1 MTETFKKSLPIDDS
15 LHEEC
20 GVFGVYGCSSDE
32 TAEMI
37 YHGLFA
43 LQHRGQESCGIA
55 VNDNGTVSYERG
67 MGLVSEVFHGDK
79 LSKLNGQMGIGHV
92 RYSSLSDSIP
102 TNTQP
107 LVIRYSK
114 GSLSI
119 ANNGSLVNAN
129 RLRDELSQN
138 GAIFQTTVDSEVIA
152 YTIARERLNCG
163 KVEDAVIRAM
173 KKLEGAYSLLVM
185 SPKKL
190 IAARDPKGFHP
201 LCIGQ
206 RDDGA
211 YVFASE
217 SCALYAA
224 DAKFIR
230 DVKPGEVVVA
240 SENGLESHE
249 DMCTG
254 KPAHCIFEWIYFA
267 RPDSVIEGVGVHE
280 SRLEAGKL
288 LAQQYPVDAD
298 IVIGVPE
305 SGNDAAMGY
314 ARESG
319 LQYSK
324 GFVKNNYIGR
334 TFIRPRQSQRENAV
348 KIKLHVCESTVKGK
362 RVVMLDD
369 SIVRGT
375 TCARLVRML
384 KDAGA
389 KEVHVR
395 ISSPPFLWPCYFGT
409 DVHTKDS
416 LSAVKYS
423 IEEIR
428 QQLDADS
435 LGYLD
440 IDSLH
445 KILCGKELSYCDAC
459 FTGNYPVD
467 VAGWSEDA
475 QDFIK

>member
-1 MTETFKKSLPIDDS
+1 MTDKHLPFDDS

-20 GVFGVYGCSSDE
+20 GVFGIYGSNPEE
-32 TAEMI
+32 TSEII
-37 YHGLFA
+37 YHGLYA
-43 LQHRGQESCGIA
+43 LQHRGQQSCGMAI
-55 VNDNGTVSYERG
+55 NNQGTVSYHKS
-67 MGLVSEVFHGDK
+67 MGLVSEVFNDDR
-79 LSKLNGQMGIGHV
+79 LSKLQGHMGIGHV
-92 RYSSLSDSIP
+92 RYATGKTSIP
-102 TNTQP
+102 VNSQP
-107 LVIRYSK
+107 LVVRYNK

-119 ANNGSLVNAN
+119 ANNGSLTNVKQ
-129 RLRDELSQN
+129 LSDELYSH
-138 GAIFQTTVDSEVIA
+138 GAIFQTTLDSEIIA
-152 YTIARERLNCG
+152 YCIARERLNCG
-163 KVEDAVIRAM
+163 KVEQAIIRCM
-173 KKLEGAYSLLVM
+173 KKLKGAYSFLVM

-190 IAARDPKGFHP
+190 IAARDPLGFHP

-206 RDDGA
+206 REDGA

-217 SCALYAA
+217 TCALYAA

-230 DVKPGEVVVA
+230 DVEPGEVVVA
-240 SENGLESHE
+240 SEKGLESYTE
-249 DMCTG
+249 LCG
-254 KPAHCIFEWIYFA
+254 KKHAHCIFEWIYFA

-280 SRLEAGKL
+280 SRIEAGRL

-314 ARESG
+314 AMESG
-319 LQYSK
+319 LIYDK
-324 GFVKNNYIGR
+324 GFVKNDYIGR
-334 TFIRPRQSQRENAV
+334 TFIRPKQSQRESAV
-348 KIKLHVCESTVKGK
+348 RIKLQVLESTVKGK

-384 KDAGA
+384 KEAGA

-409 DVHTKDS
+409 DVHKKDS

-440 IDSLH
+440 INSLN
-445 KILCGKELSYCDAC
+445 KILCGKDLGYCDAC

-467 VAGWSEDA
+467 VTGLDED
-475 QDFIK
+475 QDYVK